1 MNNIYQN
8 RYEKYKL
15 KYLKLKK
22 EYISKG
28 GGKFWLSDE
37 EINEEKKLKNDLE
50 IARNKLNNT
59 KQRFDAIKIQ
69 EENISN
75 NKKKAIEEQKATET
89 YINTLKKN
97 LINNNHTIEYV
108 NKEII
113 FYENLQNYKVKL
125 YVLQLELQAAN
136 KQEILEQIQEIM
148 LLEEV
153 EVLTEELTKAKEN
166 VETQTEEE
174 AKLGF
179 NKQLVEALELTLYE
193 VNADK
198 ERLKIKEEKTQI
210 QEKIQEK
217 IVLIRTLKKAL
228 KIVEKEEKNFVKNHV
243 NKLPSYMNN
252 LTLDE
257 KIEELKK
264 LYEET
269 KISYT
274 EKEKELED
282 TERRKQEED
291 NKYKDLEV
299 QYTKIHKEFIK
310 ENNNL
315 IFENDDIETIL
326 KNIKKLK
333 NFNLS
338 GKVKKIKLSI

>member
-8 RYEKYKL
+8 KYEKYKL
-15 KYLKLKK
+15 KYLKLLQ
-22 EYISKG
+22 EG
-28 GGKFWLSDE
+28 GGKFWLS
-37 EINEEKKLKNDLE
+37 NEEKNEEQKLMNDLD
-50 IARNKLNNT
+50 IAKKKLYTT
-59 KQRFDAIKIQ
+59 KQNFNTIKR
-69 EENISN
+69 EKENISN
-75 NKKKAIEEQKATET
+75 IKKKAIEEQKTTET
-89 YINTLKKN
+89 NINTLKKN
-97 LINNNHTIEYV
+97 LINKNHTIEYI

-113 FYENLQNYKVKL
+113 FYEKLQNYRVKL
-125 YVLQLELQAAN
+125 YVLQLELQEAS
-136 KQEILEQIQEIM
+136 KQEILEQIQELM

-153 EVLTEELTKAKEN
+153 EVLTQEITKAKEK
-166 VETQTEEE
+166 VRTQTPKEENV
-174 AKLGF
+174 GF
-179 NKQLVEALELTLYE
+179 NKQLVEALELTL
-193 VNADK
+193 VNT
-198 ERLKIKEEKTQI
+198 KIKEEKTQI
-210 QEKIQEK
+210 QKKTQIQEK

-228 KIVEKEEKNFVKNHV
+228 KIIEKEEENFVKDHV
-243 NKLPSYMNN
+243 NRLPSYMNN

-257 KIEELKK
+257 KIEALKK

-282 TERRKQEED
+282 TERKKQEED

-315 IFENDDIETIL
+315 IFDNYEVKTIL
-326 KNIKKLK
+326 ENIKELK

-338 GKVKKIKLSI
+338 GKVKKF

>member
-1 MNNIYQN
+1 MNNIYEN
-8 RYEKYKL
+8 KANKYKL
-15 KYLKLKK
+15 KYLKLL
-22 EYISKG
+22 EG
-28 GGKFWLSDE
+28 GGKFWLSNE

-59 KQRFDAIKIQ
+59 NQRFNAIKIQ
-69 EENISN
+69 TENISN

-89 YINTLKKN
+89 YINTLKKI
-97 LINNNHTIEYV
+97 LINKNHTIEYV

-113 FYENLQNYKVKL
+113 FYENLHNYKVKL
-125 YVLQLELQAAN
+125 YVLQLELQAAS
-136 KQEILEQIQEIM
+136 KQEILEQIQKLM
-148 LLEEV
+148 LLEEI
-153 EVLTEELTKAKEN
+153 EVLTEELNKAKEK

-174 AKLGF
+174 AKVGF

-193 VNADK
+193 VNAHK

-228 KIVEKEEKNFVKNHV
+228 KIVEKEEENFVKNHV

-264 LYEET
+264 LYKET

-310 ENNNL
+310 ENHNL
-315 IFENDDIETIL
+315 IFDKDDVETIL
-326 KNIKKLK
+326 KNIKKIK

-338 GKVKKIKLSI
+338 GKVKKIELSI